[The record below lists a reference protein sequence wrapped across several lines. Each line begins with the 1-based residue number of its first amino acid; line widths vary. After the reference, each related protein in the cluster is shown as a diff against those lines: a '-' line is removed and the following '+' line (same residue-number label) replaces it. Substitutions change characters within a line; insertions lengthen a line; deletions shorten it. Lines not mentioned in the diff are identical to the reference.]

1 MKTVNVYKAAGV
13 EVESGTLLAGVQF
26 EYNNTMPLTEV
37 AAIMESDA
45 DKVVEFLT
53 STLPQGTVDRV
64 IGKLLVAKASHF
76 IVPFFRGAEMADL
89 RSERQLASI
98 VIESFSKLSSVCKHR
113 CSHNGDCEHPDIEF
127 SCMGCHISQC
137 PLLIGGDND

>member
-1 MKTVNVYKAAGV
+1 MKSANVYKAAGV
-13 EVESGTLLAGVQF
+13 EVENRTLVADIPF
-26 EYNNTMPLTEV
+26 EYNNTMQLTEV

-76 IVPFFRGAEMADL
+76 VVPFFRG
-89 RSERQLASI
+89 
-98 VIESFSKLSSVCKHR
+98 
-113 CSHNGDCEHPDIEF
+113 
-127 SCMGCHISQC
+127 
-137 PLLIGGDND
+137 GDNE